1 MRKILVIL
9 FFHLIYSSFGQSIDH
24 LENPN
29 SFDKNEDLEKTILK
43 YKKQLEKSD
52 VNAAIIGQRLI
63 NVLILFAQ
71 SQNSKGDFYNAEL
84 HLKEALHF
92 YNQYQ
97 LNFPYLG
104 GYIYQTLGYNY
115 LLQEEYKTAIINYE
129 KAFKVLPD
137 TSYLLLGTIN
147 KSLGD
152 IHLMNNNYYS
162 SEKYY
167 KKAINILL
175 KGNKQALIEMTRVYQ
190 NYGLMLYRKGNKNE
204 GDIKLNKSYYTL
216 LKAHGG
222 DNNKTINASN
232 YLGYFHITNQQY
244 LKSISFFHKS
254 INGIQTELK
263 DNNIY
268 SNPIIEDLKI
278 NKELLYALKYKA
290 QAFYL
295 LYIESQQKI
304 DIEVSIATYTL
315 AIALVDKAKL
325 SFLNE
330 ESLLGFTKTYKSSII
345 NNAVS
350 VLFEAYELTKDEK
363 YKQLM
368 FEYSEKGKASL
379 LSNSLEDFTQKSL
392 SGLSKT
398 LINQEASLKNEISV
412 LKAKIQNQLQADSI
426 RVLET
431 QLFEKMDLLNSV
443 KRTVKEELDILN
455 IDLSEIHP
463 VGISEIQERLKD
475 NEILVEY
482 TFTGYHLYT
491 FTITD
496 NSFEVQKSIID
507 SVFYSNIKNFR
518 NTITQNNFVKSFD
531 EIKQFKDLS
540 HRLYLALIKPIEAE
554 IEGKHLIIVP
564 EEELLYVPFDILCKS
579 QWKKGEHFRNL
590 KYLIHDHPI
599 SYNYSSTLRFKLR
612 KSLSNPNDEILS
624 YAPIYNFESS
634 GLEPLPFAQEEV
646 SYINSLFSSSNITG
660 EYATEHHF
668 KTYARDYKYLHLS
681 MHSSINEENSIFS
694 NLFFS
699 DDTNSTED
707 GKLEINELYREKI
720 NSDLVVLSGCRT
732 GDGKLYKGEG
742 LYSLSRGFMHAGCP
756 NITLTMWDVNDE
768 SSYHIIHN
776 YYKYLS
782 EGLANDIALQ
792 RSKIDYL
799 KQASSLNALPFFW
812 ASYMILGDNNLVIE
826 QSNNLNLLLWLL
838 GTSLLIGLII
848 LGIRKFLK

>member
-1 MRKILVIL
+1 MKLIIIFIFL
-9 FFHLIYSSFGQSIDH
+9 FLNVSVFGQIINPTSIEKDLH
-24 LENPN
+24 LNNNYEQ
-29 SFDKNEDLEKTILK
+29 SILEYKN
-43 YKKQLEKSD
+43 QLINKNG
-52 VNAAIIGQRLI
+52 NAIDIAQRLI
-63 NVLILFAQ
+63 NALILMAQ
-71 SQNSKGDFYNAEL
+71 NQNSKGDFNNAEI
-84 HLKEALHF
+84 HLNEAFLF
-92 YNQYQ
+92 YKKYQ
-97 LNFPYLG
+97 LRAPELECYLL
-104 GYIYQTLGYNY
+104 QNKGYNY
-115 LLQEEYKTAIINYE
+115 ILQENYPDAIKNYE
-129 KAFKVLPD
+129 KALKVVSD
-137 TSYLLLGTIN
+137 TSYLFLGSILRN
-147 KSLGD
+147 IGD
-152 IHLMNNNYYS
+152 IHTRQHNFIL
-162 SEKYY
+162 SEPFY
-167 KKAINILL
+167 KKAIDILSDRGGTCL
-175 KGNKQALIEMTRVYQ
+175 KELNKVYQ
-190 NYGLMLYRKGNKNE
+190 NYGWMLIEIGAISKGEKILTNSY
-204 GDIKLNKSYYTL
+204 KSLFQIYGQHD
-216 LKAHGG
+216 K
-222 DNNKTINASN
+222 KTIFAAN
-232 YLGYFHITNQQY
+232 YLGYLYLTNNQFLKAIQY
-244 LKSISFFHKS
+244 FQKS
-254 INGIQTELK
+254 INGIQEELI
-263 DNNIY
+263 DRSIY
-268 SNPIIEDLKI
+268 ATPKIEDLEV
-278 NKELLYALKYKA
+278 NTELLYALKYKA

-295 LYIESQQKI
+295 LYTESKKKE
-304 DIEVSIATYTL
+304 DILASIATYTL
-315 AIALVDKAKL
+315 TIALVDKAKL

-330 ESLLGFTKTYKSSII
+330 ESLLGFTKSYKSSII

-350 VLFEAYELTKDEK
+350 VLYEAYELTKDEK

-398 LINQEASLKNEISV
+398 LIDQEASLKNEISV

-463 VGISEIQERLKD
+463 VEVSEIQERLKD

-482 TFTGYHLYT
+482 TLTGYHLYT

-518 NTITQNNFVKSFD
+518 NTITQNDFVKSFD
-531 EIKQFKDLS
+531 EIKPFKDLS
-540 HRLYLALIKPIEAE
+540 HRLYLALIKPIEAV

-579 QWKKGEHFRNL
+579 QWKKGENFRSL

-782 EGLANDIALQ
+782 EGLTNDIALQ